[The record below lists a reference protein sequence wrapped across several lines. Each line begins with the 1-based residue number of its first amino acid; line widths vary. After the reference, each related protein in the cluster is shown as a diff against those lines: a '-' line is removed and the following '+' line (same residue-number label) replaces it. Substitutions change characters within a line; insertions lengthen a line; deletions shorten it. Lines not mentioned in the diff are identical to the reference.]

1 LPTGVVT
8 GSERVWVW
16 VFVRAADD
24 LHGGAEEEGER
35 WGHHVLEGLWGVH
48 GGCVPTPPVPRRN
61 GLPPPRA
68 RAARSR
74 PHRHGA
80 VAGGKDSP
88 NQAIL
93 QFEKLQN
100 NNDISLAATAAC
112 LFAHKRCRLVDQEA
126 VDMLSFS
133 IDSKQS

>member
-1 LPTGVVT
+1 M
-8 GSERVWVW
+8 GSSCSGRPSACAWKV
-16 VFVRAADD
+16 
-24 LHGGAEEEGER
+24 
-35 WGHHVLEGLWGVH
+35 
-48 GGCVPTPPVPRRN
+48 RRN
-61 GLPPPRA
+61 AVASHPGTAFFAVLVAHECRA
-68 RAARSR
+68 CARR
-74 PHRHGA
+74 C

-126 VDMLSFS
+126 VDMLGLSV
-133 IDSKQS
+133 DSKQS